1 MTAPGPLDALRVIDR
16 LQVGPVTLEPDRLV
30 APYSV
35 TRGDRTDRIELVY
48 KYEEP
53 VFSAEE
59 VATGSNLASV
69 VAAQVALNY
78 GLFCRQMVFVG
89 PLDERDRHF
98 LTGMARHT
106 AREIYVNK
114 LLRPNSFLLD
124 SLGPLPAE
132 RRGNFLGAELRF
144 EGTAGEPPPWQVHRT
159 RLAVLSSGGKDSLLT
174 FGLLREMGLETHPI
188 YVNESGR
195 HWYTALNAYRHFS
208 RQVDH
213 TTRVWTSAD
222 RVFTWMLRHLPFV
235 RKDFARVRS
244 DSYPIRLW
252 TVAVFLFGALPLLR
266 RRGIGRL
273 LVGDEFDTTVR
284 LSHKGIT
291 HYGGLYDQS
300 RYFDNALTRYFGRK
314 RWGISQFSILRPL
327 SELLIQKA
335 LVERYP
341 ELLRHQV
348 SCHAAHIDGDRVRP
362 CGRCEKCRR
371 IVGMVVA
378 LGADPRVCGY
388 TDPQIEQA
396 LSAFFSAGV
405 HLEPPCAEQ
414 VAHLLR
420 QRGVAPGDAPARSPG
435 SNPEVMQL
443 RFDDEH
449 APLDTIPADLR
460 APLYRILLQHAG
472 GAVRRD
478 GKLWSAVDPL
488 DEDSLA
494 RPYPLEH
501 AGSGARGPR

>member
-30 APYSV
+30 APYTV
-35 TRGDRTDRIELVY
+35 TRGEQTDRTELIY

-53 VFSAEE
+53 VFSAAE

-78 GLFCRQMVFVG
+78 GLFCRQIVFVG
-89 PLDERDRHF
+89 PHDERDRRF

-114 LLRPNSFLLD
+114 LLRPNPFLLD

-132 RRGNFLGAELRF
+132 RADDFLGAKLRF
-144 EGTAGEPPPWQVHRT
+144 EGPAGEPSPWQVDRARH
-159 RLAVLSSGGKDSLLT
+159 AVLSSGGKDSLLT
-174 FGLLREMGLETHPI
+174 FGLLHEMGLETHPI
-188 YVNESGR
+188 FVNESGR

-208 RQVDH
+208 RQVRH

-235 RKDFARVRS
+235 RPDFAKVRA
-244 DSYPIRLW
+244 DIYPIRLW

-266 RRGIGRL
+266 KRGIGRL
-273 LVGDEFDTTVR
+273 LVGDEFDTTAR

-314 RWGISQFSILRPL
+314 RWSISQFSILRPL
-327 SELLIQKA
+327 SELLIQKV

-341 ELLRHQV
+341 DLLRHQV

-371 IVGMVVA
+371 IVAMVVA

-388 TDPQIEQA
+388 TDPQNEQA
-396 LSAFFSAGV
+396 LSAFFSKGV
-405 HLEPPCAEQ
+405 HLEPPCAEH

-420 QRGVAPGDAPARSPG
+420 QQGVAPGYEPARAPG
-435 SNPEVMQL
+435 TNPEVLQL
-443 RFDDEH
+443 RFDDEC
-449 APLDTIPADLR
+449 APMDAIPADLR
-460 APLYRILLQHAG
+460 APLYRILLEHAG
-472 GAVRRD
+472 GAVRRG
-478 GKLWSAVDPL
+478 GKAWSAVNPT

-494 RPYPLEH
+494 LPYRFEH
-501 AGSGARGPR
+501 AERGAGGPR